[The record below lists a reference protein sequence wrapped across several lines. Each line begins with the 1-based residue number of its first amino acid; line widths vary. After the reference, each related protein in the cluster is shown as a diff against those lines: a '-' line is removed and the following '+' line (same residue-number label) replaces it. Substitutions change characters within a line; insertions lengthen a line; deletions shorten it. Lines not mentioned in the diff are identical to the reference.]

1 MTLQEIIDAGIPQ
14 DSDAIVVL
22 QPKEQ
27 QWQRPAASEIHVTGY
42 PYRTKTTLAAELGI
56 SRSTVYDRMREIEGQ
71 IGKRYGAYAL
81 IHDGNIVLVNVLV
94 FLDWLKYRRQL
105 TDKNMAK
112 YVPAFSPKKVAEQM
126 GWDMTKIR
134 EYPKEM
140 VV

>member
-1 MTLQEIIDAGIPQ
+1 MTLKEIIDAGIPQ

-27 QWQRPAASEIHVTGY
+27 PRQRPAASEVHMTGY
-42 PYRTKTTLAAELGI
+42 PYRTKAALAEELGI
-56 SRSTVYDRMREIEGQ
+56 SRSTVYERMREIEEQ
-71 IGKRYGAYAL
+71 IGKRYGAYS
-81 IHDGNIVLVNVLV
+81 IIRDTNIVLVNVLV
-94 FLDWLKYRRQL
+94 FLDWLKYRHRL
-105 TDKNMAK
+105 MDRNMAK
-112 YVPAFSPKKVAEQM
+112 YVPSFSPKLVAEQM